1 MTIGALGTAG
11 AGEGRPVLIVTGL
24 AQEARIAAGPGMS
37 VICSSS
43 NPHQLRSILSD
54 FDHSSIRGIIS
65 FGVAGGLDP
74 MLRSGDIVVATEVV
88 SGDQRWQAETGFTGD
103 LITNADLGRRQ
114 VARGILAGVE
124 EVVVGPKGKAALRA
138 RTGAAAVD
146 MESHIAAHYAV
157 DKGLPFA
164 ALRVISD
171 PASRALPALAV
182 DALKPCGNI
191 DPWKVMKGIAR
202 NPTAIPS
209 LMSTARD
216 FNRALEGLRG
226 CRGFLFDG
234 LFGDFVTAEAT
245 A

>member
-1 MTIGALGTAG
+1 MTIGALGTTG
-11 AGEGRPVLIVTGL
+11 AGEGLPVLIVTGL
-24 AQEARIAAGPGMS
+24 AQEARIAAGLGMS

-43 NPHQLRSILSD
+43 NPHHLRSILSG

-74 MLRSGDIVVATEVV
+74 ALRSGDIVVATEVV
-88 SGDQRWQAETGFTGD
+88 SGLSRWQAETRFTGD
-103 LITNADLGRRQ
+103 LVTHADIGRRQ

-124 EVVVGPKGKAALRA
+124 EVVVGPHGKAALRA
-138 RTGAAAVD
+138 ATGAAAVD
-146 MESHIAAHYAV
+146 MESHIAAHYAE

-216 FNRALEGLRG
+216 FNRAIEGLRG
-226 CRGFLFDG
+226 CRGLLLGSFFSG
-234 LFGDFVTAEAT
+234 LIPAEI
-245 A
+245 